1 MEAIYESDDYEIKVS
16 TARKQKIYEG
26 GFPREFVVKASLRR
40 ITEETRFVV
49 KRLS

>member
-1 MEAIYESDDYEIKVS
+1 MTI
-16 TARKQKIYEG
+16 TRKQKIYKG
-26 GFPREFVVKASLRR
+26 VFPREFVVKASLRG